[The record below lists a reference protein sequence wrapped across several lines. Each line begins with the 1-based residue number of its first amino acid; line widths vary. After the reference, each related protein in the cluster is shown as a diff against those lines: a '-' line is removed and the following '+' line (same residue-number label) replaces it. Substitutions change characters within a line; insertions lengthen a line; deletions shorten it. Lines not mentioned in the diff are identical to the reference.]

1 MKQTIA
7 VLGAGAFGT
16 SIANLIADNGYKVKL
31 WCYEKEVLESIQ
43 TTQENTIYFSGIKLN
58 PNIIPTNSLED
69 AVKSSQ
75 WIFEAIP
82 VKFLR
87 NILTQAKDYF
97 VEDQIIVA
105 LSKGIEQE
113 TLFLPTQ
120 IIDAV
125 LSNNIKK
132 AVMAGPNFAKE
143 IAQKDLSATTICSQ
157 DPKLTAQLSKILSN
171 SYFKTEIS
179 HDLIG
184 VQVGGAVKNVITL
197 AAGIAKGFNSS
208 FNTNAYLITKSLK
221 EIETISEALGGNKKT
236 IYGLAGLGDLI
247 LSATGNLSRNL
258 RAGNLLGQGKTLKDL
273 EKEFKTLP
281 EGINTAKSVYKL
293 IQKHKLELPICLGTY
308 QVIFEGKS
316 VSDFLDHR
324 LCKSNI

>member
-1 MKQTIA
+1 MKQTISI
-7 VLGAGAFGT
+7 LGAGAFGT

-31 WCYEKEVLESIQ
+31 WCYEEEVLQSIK
-43 TTQENTIYFSGIKLN
+43 TKQENTMYFSGIKLN
-58 PNIIPTNSLED
+58 PNIIPTNDLED
-69 AVKSSQ
+69 AIKSSQ

-87 NILTQAKDYF
+87 NILTQTKDYF
-97 VEDQIIVA
+97 AKDQIIVS

-120 IIDAV
+120 IIDDV
-125 LSNNIKK
+125 FSNDIKK

-143 IAQKDLSATTICSQ
+143 IAQKYLSATTICSE
-157 DPKLTAQLSKILSN
+157 DEKITAELSKILSN

-179 HDLIG
+179 QDLIG
-184 VQVGGAVKNVITL
+184 IQVGGAIKNVITL
-197 AAGIAKGFNSS
+197 AAGIAQGFNSS
-208 FNTNAYLITKSLK
+208 LNTNAYLITKGLR
-221 EIETISEALGGNKKT
+221 EIEIICKALGGNEKT
-236 IYGLAGLGDLI
+236 ISDLAGLGDLI
-247 LSATGNLSRNL
+247 LSATGSLSRNL
-258 RAGNLLGQGKTLKDL
+258 RVGELLGQGKTLKDI

-281 EGINTAKSVYKL
+281 EGINTTKSVYDL

-316 VSDFLDHR
+316 VNEFLDQI
-324 LCKSNI
+324 SD